1 MSINSARRAAQ
12 LNLDLSTPVKIV
24 LQGHRAEA
32 HDLKEL
38 GFSTTGN
45 APIVQMQTPS
55 IIVILATVL
64 ATVIFM

>member
-12 LNLDLSTPVKIV
+12 LNHDLSTPVKIV

-38 GFSTTGN
+38 H
-45 APIVQMQTPS
+45 Q
-55 IIVILATVL
+55 L
-64 ATVIFM
+64 